1 MITTTTTGYNI
12 TMDIASHAFGKDSV
26 YVSMTTE
33 NGYKGGFE
41 FKSQVVHLQR
51 LPYHQTKEIQE
62 MYVFKTM

>member
-1 MITTTTTGYNI
+1 MITTTTGYNI
-12 TMDIASHAFGKDSV
+12 TMNIASRAFGKDGV

-33 NGYKGGFE
+33 NGYKGGVG
-41 FKSQVVHLQR
+41 FKSHVVRLPR